1 MKNLKLYIIAF
12 VFGTTSVFATS
23 TDLPDVPLKQNS
35 SQNSAL
41 FTAPVNNVLF
51 DTTITTNVERADN
64 ITYSKNT
71 SLNKKQLVNKN
82 NTDIVQIVNNY
93 DNMNSKNSQ
102 IRQIRNYS
110 YIMSD
115 IMKKE

>member
-1 MKNLKLYIIAF
+1 MKNLKLYILAF
-12 VFGTTSVFATS
+12 VFGTTSIFATS
-23 TDLPDVPLKQNS
+23 TDLPDVPLKKS
-35 SQNSAL
+35 SLNPTE
-41 FTAPVNNVLF
+41 FTSTPVETLF
-51 DTTITTNVERADN
+51 DTPSTTKKGITDRNTNPN
-64 ITYSKNT
+64 KNN
-71 SLNKKQLVNKN
+71 LNKKQAVNKN
-82 NTDIVQIVNNY
+82 NTDIIKTVNNY